1 MNLSL
6 SPHRRRDILNFVF
19 GDECLEP
26 VSLVP
31 SQYRHRFSGLFFQC
45 MCHHQSCL
53 TCPILDFKKV
63 HACSAESDKLTEGLY
78 YRTAVNDAFLMFIW
92 TSYVKDV
99 LPNLSDIDLVPSVWS
114 IGYTDTV
121 LIKD

>member
-19 GDECLEP
+19 DDEYLEP

-31 SQYRHRFSGLFFQC
+31 SQYRDRFSGLFFQC

-53 TCPILDFKKV
+53 TCPVLDFKQE

-78 YRTAVNDAFLMFIW
+78 YRAAVNDALFVTFTSWCLSELRMLKMFYQVCQ
-92 TSYVKDV
+92 T
-99 LPNLSDIDLVPSVWS
+99 
-114 IGYTDTV
+114 
-121 LIKD
+121 LILFHLCDQ